1 MHGISLSPYL
11 IIILLMNKAVLISS
25 RKRRRSCEE
34 KKTHRKMLQ
43 FFLALFNFR
52 FLGEESSISAA
63 LGSTETDRNAAAAE
77 AGQLVDQE
85 QEGEEGRTSW
95 LETDIDTSRTR
106 DRADDTVS
114 RENNKVVY
122 YNFLAGKLF

>member
-1 MHGISLSPYL
+1 MS
-11 IIILLMNKAVLISS
+11 V
-25 RKRRRSCEE
+25 
-34 KKTHRKMLQ
+34 LQ
-43 FFLALFNFR
+43 FCLELFNFR